1 MSHQD
6 DHYCSAI
13 FKYMRGFAYKFREMV
28 TFISIDDKSKI
39 DIGEPRQN
47 VSTGV
52 RGKKSLI
59 PVGSQFSA
67 MYHDVMSKGSITPSV
82 CLNVDLP
89 EEKDGSFYRGEV
101 TVTYTNSVIQEIQ
114 LNF

>member
-59 PVGSQFSA
+59 PVGSQF
-67 MYHDVMSKGSITPSV
+67 
-82 CLNVDLP
+82 LP
-89 EEKDGSFYRGEV
+89 C
-101 TVTYTNSVIQEIQ
+101 IP
-114 LNF
+114 